1 MKICKFPAVA
11 ILSLV
16 GTLISSADPKT
27 TNPERID
34 SSDLGREPFRFNGVV
49 RTSTARGSGFCA
61 WHNRTFFSAAHVV
74 YGETAWEVPPLWYP
88 ANNSQSV
95 SRKTAIQSRGFF
107 RWTSYAG
114 LVADDLTN
122 SDDFSRDVIIG
133 YAFKDLIDGRPAPL
147 NRNGEADLRK
157 KNETM
162 ITGYPAENAYYGKD
176 IEGYYLHQ
184 TGPKVTLYKHFAGDA
199 VTTTLL
205 TTGPGNSGG
214 PVWIKDAKSNWRA
227 SGILVGGLPSECVV
241 YGFSDNI
248 RSLTRAVAPVIQ
260 KEIEVPLVVEG
271 VSATS
276 LIYPYDK
283 STKIPDGVHKWT
295 SFPIKVDGFAPE
307 ANATAVKLSLRIQ
320 TSHRGDL
327 QVMLVAPGGA
337 STVVHNE
344 EGADGLNLVLNEKDY
359 SDGLAD
365 IKANGTW
372 YLRVQ
377 DRLKG
382 DLTVLK
388 SMRLEISTE
397 GSSQVAP

>member
-1 MKICKFPAVA
+1 MKILKIPSIV
-11 ILSLV
+11 ILSLTGNLV
-16 GTLISSADPKT
+16 SSADPKT
-27 TNPERID
+27 TSPVMID
-34 SSDLGREPFRFNGVV
+34 SSELGREPYRFNGVV

-74 YGETAWEVPPLWYP
+74 YGDTAWEVPPLWYP
-88 ANNSQSV
+88 LNHSQTV
-95 SRKTAIQSRGFF
+95 SRKTGIQSRGFF
-107 RWTSYAG
+107 RWTSYAD

-122 SDDFSRDVIIG
+122 ADNFSRDVIVG
-133 YAFKDLIDGRPAPL
+133 YAFKDLIDGSPAPL
-147 NRNGEADLRK
+147 NRNGEADLRQ

-184 TGPKVTLYKHFAGDA
+184 TGPKVTLYKHFSGDA

-214 PVWIKDAKSNWRA
+214 PVWVKDAKSTWRA

-241 YGFSDNI
+241 YGFSNDI
-248 RSLTRAVAPVIQ
+248 RSLTRAVTPVIQ

-283 STKIPDGVHKWT
+283 ATKIPDGIHKWT
-295 SFPIKVDGFAPE
+295 SFPIRVDGFAPD
-307 ANATAVKLSLRIQ
+307 AAATVVKLSLRLQ
-320 TSHRGDL
+320 TTHRGDL

-337 STVVHNE
+337 SSVVHNE
-344 EGADGLNLVLNEKDY
+344 EGADGQNLVLNEKDY
-359 SDGLAD
+359 SVGLAD

-372 YLRVQ
+372 FLRVQ

-382 DLTVLK
+382 DLAVLK
-388 SMRLEISTE
+388 SIRLEISTE
-397 GSSQVAP
+397 GTAPVTP